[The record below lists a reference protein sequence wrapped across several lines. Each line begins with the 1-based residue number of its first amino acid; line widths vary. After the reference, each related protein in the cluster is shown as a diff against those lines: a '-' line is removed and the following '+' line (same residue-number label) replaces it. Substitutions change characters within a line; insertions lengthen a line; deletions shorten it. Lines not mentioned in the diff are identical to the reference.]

1 MAVGAMAS
9 SSILR
14 SGVLLRNVVIV
25 ASPRPVAGGRIPG
38 RGTGPPNGWRTA
50 RRTGP
55 GGPCGRWGD
64 GLGVGGRAVFAE
76 PVPGPVPGSVPGSVP
91 GLGR

>member
-25 ASPRPVAGGRIPG
+25 ASPRLVAGARIPG
-38 RGTGPPNGWRTA
+38 RGSGPPNGWRSV
-50 RRTGP
+50 RRAGLVRA
-55 GGPCGRWGD
+55 GGEG
-64 GLGVGGRAVFAE
+64 
-76 PVPGPVPGSVPGSVP
+76 
-91 GLGR
+91 